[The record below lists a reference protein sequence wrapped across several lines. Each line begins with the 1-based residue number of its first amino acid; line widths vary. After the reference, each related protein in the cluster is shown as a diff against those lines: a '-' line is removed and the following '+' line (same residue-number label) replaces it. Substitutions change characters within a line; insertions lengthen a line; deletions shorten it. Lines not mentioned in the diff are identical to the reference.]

1 MDDRTLVKLINENK
15 GLMYQII
22 NKYKT
27 YYDKDDLYQSTVI
40 GIIKAYNNYD
50 STRDVKFSTYAYKYM
65 LSEVISFIKS
75 SKLIKTSRDYD
86 KIYKKVLEAKTIL
99 AQRLMKE
106 PSVYELSQ
114 FLEIDEGLI
123 NNILLVKEQ
132 VKSLDDAIL
141 EDGKT
146 ITLLD
151 NIKSRENNINIDNI
165 LLDEILS
172 TLTLDELKLIK
183 LRYFQ
188 DKTQREIAEYLK
200 TNQVQVS
207 RNETKIL
214 KKLKKASCNVA

>member
-86 KIYKKVLEAKTIL
+86 KIYKKVFRKKNTTNVCLYIYHTYIYIIIIRDK
-99 AQRLMKE
+99 
-106 PSVYELSQ
+106 
-114 FLEIDEGLI
+114 
-123 NNILLVKEQ
+123 
-132 VKSLDDAIL
+132 LDP
-141 EDGKT
+141 
-146 ITLLD
+146 
-151 NIKSRENNINIDNI
+151 
-165 LLDEILS
+165 
-172 TLTLDELKLIK
+172 
-183 LRYFQ
+183 
-188 DKTQREIAEYLK
+188 
-200 TNQVQVS
+200 TNW
-207 RNETKIL
+207 I
-214 KKLKKASCNVA
+214 

>member
-146 ITLLD
+146 FTI
-151 NIKSRENNINIDNI
+151 
-165 LLDEILS
+165 
-172 TLTLDELKLIK
+172 
-183 LRYFQ
+183 F
-188 DKTQREIAEYLK
+188 
-200 TNQVQVS
+200 
-207 RNETKIL
+207 
-214 KKLKKASCNVA
+214 

>member
-1 MDDRTLVKLINENK
+1 M
-15 GLMYQII
+15 
-22 NKYKT
+22 
-27 YYDKDDLYQSTVI
+27 TV
-40 GIIKAYNNYD
+40 
-50 STRDVKFSTYAYKYM
+50 TREVKFSTYAYKYM

-141 EDGKT
+141 
-146 ITLLD
+146 
-151 NIKSRENNINIDNI
+151 
-165 LLDEILS
+165 
-172 TLTLDELKLIK
+172 
-183 LRYFQ
+183 
-188 DKTQREIAEYLK
+188 
-200 TNQVQVS
+200 
-207 RNETKIL
+207 
-214 KKLKKASCNVA
+214 

>member
-106 PSVYELSQ
+106 PSVY
-114 FLEIDEGLI
+114 
-123 NNILLVKEQ
+123 
-132 VKSLDDAIL
+132 
-141 EDGKT
+141 
-146 ITLLD
+146 
-151 NIKSRENNINIDNI
+151 
-165 LLDEILS
+165 
-172 TLTLDELKLIK
+172 
-183 LRYFQ
+183 
-188 DKTQREIAEYLK
+188 
-200 TNQVQVS
+200 
-207 RNETKIL
+207 
-214 KKLKKASCNVA
+214 

>member
-99 AQRLMKE
+99 
-106 PSVYELSQ
+106 
-114 FLEIDEGLI
+114 
-123 NNILLVKEQ
+123 KEQ

-165 LLDEILS
+165 LLDEMLS

-188 DKTQREIAEYLK
+188 DKTQRETAEYLK